1 VTALSAEVRSEEAY
15 NDAMAWTVD
24 DALRALREN
33 AEKARQLRIELTD
46 DYLAMIDYL
55 ERLPENQP
63 GSHKIDHWQGTR
75 RYLEA
80 FKHAKLT
87 PRL

>member
-1 VTALSAEVRSEEAY
+1 MEAY
-15 NDAMAWTVD
+15 NDAVAWTVD
-24 DALRALREN
+24 EALRALREN
-33 AEKARQLRIELTD
+33 AEKAKQLRIELTD

-63 GSHKIDHWQGTR
+63 GAHKTDHWQGTR
-75 RYLEA
+75 RYLDS

-87 PRL
+87 PRRR